1 MAAKPDRD
9 TRNESFQCAV
19 CALLQYYGSGV
30 QLKDWMVFDFLEY
43 PRPSDAERIKILK
56 YVKDHTVIPNWCWS
70 ESNALGFYKW
80 REQDEVEEEAD
91 YGEDILDTQARRG
104 SQLDQWIK
112 SCVYTAKA
120 LRQRN
125 FTPAAKT
132 YMFYHSTSTPFKDV
146 AKRIINHIAKNAK
159 DTKFKQFMQLA
170 ARGTADKWN
179 PADIYA
185 ILKSDADQI
194 ITATEHFDTASQ
206 MPSYVTQR
214 IDSSH
219 KQIIRQNKKN
229 AASASKTG
237 RDNMQIQEEL
247 ARLYDYNAFID
258 SLYAPGK
265 RCIPISLKKA
275 NANPPIKIYRS
286 KGEKGIKD
294 ALEFKLEITKVDY
307 KPSAQKVIVNFKVW
321 EPGPMGIGGRWDNK
335 WFLDMRGFEKSA
347 KIDDIQMQVQR
358 TGSTANHGKITLNFY
373 SLIVKESGGKR
384 AVDVYQRV
392 RNKIFGKTLPSAS
405 DHMMTPPTIFNDYVN
420 KRAGDGEFNKRT
432 LMQDAGKWAQYIQ
445 WLSKGRG
452 LAVPTE
458 QQVRN
463 TEVMRMFRQK
473 LGSTVGSTAKQMPK
487 KAPGKR
493 KEDWKKDK
501 KGKHLP
507 YEATQQDIIFA
518 SKFLKTKVQAAE
530 SGFIVD
536 ILRPTIKKEVKN
548 NIMKSAYMYGASK
561 GLRIFTTKGAT
572 EQLSAST
579 YIKVGG

>member
-30 QLKDWMVFDFLEY
+30 QLKDWMVFDFLAH
-43 PRPSDAERIKILK
+43 PRPLDAERIKILK
-56 YVKDHTVIPNWCWS
+56 YVKDHTVIPDWCWS
-70 ESNALGFYKW
+70 ESAPLGFYKW

-91 YGEDILDTQARRG
+91 YGEDTLDTEARRG

-120 LRQRN
+120 LRQRS

-132 YMFYHSTSTPFKDV
+132 YIFYHSTSTPFKDV
-146 AKRIINHIAKNAK
+146 AKRMINHIAKNAK
-159 DTKFKQFMQLA
+159 DDKFKQFMNLA

-185 ILKSDADQI
+185 ILKSDANQI

-206 MPSYVTQR
+206 IPAYVTQR
-214 IDSSH
+214 IDSAH
-219 KQIIRQNKKN
+219 KEIVKQNKKN
-229 AASASKTG
+229 AAAASKTG

-247 ARLYDYNAFID
+247 AQLYDYNAFID
-258 SLYAPGK
+258 SLYDPGK

-294 ALEFKLEITKVDY
+294 AIEFKLEITKVDY
-307 KPSAQKVIVNFKVW
+307 KPTAQKVIVNFKVW
-321 EPGPMGIGGRWDNK
+321 EPGPMGIGGRWDDK

-347 KIDDIQMQVQR
+347 KIDDIQMQVQK

-373 SLIVKESGGKR
+373 SLIVEESGGKR

-405 DHMMTPPTIFNDYVN
+405 DHMMTPPTIFNDYVK
-420 KRAGDGEFNKRT
+420 KRAGVGEFNRET
-432 LMQDAGKWAQYIQ
+432 LSEDAGKWARYIQ

-452 LAVPTE
+452 MTVPTE
-458 QQVRN
+458 QQVGN

-493 KEDWKKDK
+493 KEDWKKDR

-507 YEATQQDIIFA
+507 YEATEQDIIFA
-518 SKFLKTKVQAAE
+518 AKYLKTKVQAAE
-530 SGFIVD
+530 AGFIVD

-572 EQLSAST
+572 EQLSSST

>member
-9 TRNESFQCAV
+9 TRNESFQCVA
-19 CALLQYYGSGV
+19 CALLQYYRG
-30 QLKDWMVFDFLEY
+30 LEPWMVFDFI
-43 PRPSDAERIKILK
+43 SDPNPQDSDKQRVMR
-56 YVKDHTVIPNWCWS
+56 YVKEHTDIPDWCWQPS
-70 ESNALGFYKW
+70 AEMGFYKW
-80 REQDEVEEEAD
+80 REQDEIEEEAD
-91 YGEDILDTQARRG
+91 YGEDTLDTQARRG

-112 SCVYTAKA
+112 SCVFTARA
-120 LRQRN
+120 LRNRG
-125 FTPAAKT
+125 FTPRSKE
-132 YMFYHSTSTPFKDV
+132 YKFYHSTSTPFKDV
-146 AKRIINHIAKNAK
+146 AKRMITHIAKNAK
-159 DTKFKQFMQLA
+159 EGSTFKQFMNLA

-185 ILKSDADQI
+185 IQKSDANQI
-194 ITATEHFDTASQ
+194 ITATEHFDTGTQ
-206 MPSYVTQR
+206 TPTYVTQR
-214 IDSSH
+214 IDSAQ
-219 KQIIRQNKKN
+219 KEIKNQNKKN
-229 AASASKTG
+229 AADASKTG

-247 ARLYDYNAFID
+247 AQLYDYNAFID

-265 RCIPISLKKA
+265 KCIPISLKKA
-275 NANPPIKIYRS
+275 NQNPPIKIYRS

-294 ALEFKLEITKVDY
+294 AIEFKLEITKVDY
-307 KPSAQKVIVNFKVW
+307 KPTAQKVIVNFKVW
-321 EPGPMGIGGRWDNK
+321 VPGPMGIGGKWDDK

-347 KIDDIQMQVQR
+347 NIDDIQMQVQR

-373 SLIVKESGGKR
+373 SLIVNQSGGKR
-384 AVDVYQRV
+384 SIDVYKAV
-392 RNKIFGKTLPSAS
+392 RKKIFGKTLPNAS
-405 DHMMTPPTIFNDYVN
+405 DHMMTPHTIFNDYVKN
-420 KRAGDGEFNKRT
+420 RAGHGEFNKKT
-432 LMQDAGKWAQYIQ
+432 LGEDAGKWARYIQ

-452 LAVPTE
+452 MTIPTE
-458 QQVRN
+458 QQVGN

-493 KEDWKKDK
+493 KENWKKDR

-507 YEATQQDIIFA
+507 YEASQQDIIFA
-518 SKFLKTKVQAAE
+518 AKYLKTKVQAAE
-530 SGFIVD
+530 AGFIVD

-572 EQLSAST
+572 EHLSSST